1 MVGRGQ
7 YYIDWASRLKLN
19 QPNSHWN
26 SYLVLKILGNQ
37 ELMGM
42 EAGIVRGCI
51 QGQLNR
57 QKEGFGSGEA
67 TDRPSGCW
75 EDTERQQQLSFSV
88 LGLIES
94 GLESLGFKV

>member
-1 MVGRGQ
+1 MIGRGQ
-7 YYIDWASRLKLN
+7 YYIHWASRLKLN

-42 EAGIVRGCI
+42 EAGVVRGCI

-57 QKEGFGSGEA
+57 QKEGFGSGLA
-67 TDRPSGCW
+67 RLQTGHLDAGKTQSASSNFPSQC
-75 EDTERQQQLSFSV
+75 
-88 LGLIES
+88 
-94 GLESLGFKV
+94 